1 VWSLLPTKLRVWLQ
15 KKEVK
20 LLPNIKSAIKRVKVT
35 AKRTARNNRIRSMV
49 RTAVKRFNTSLDTKA
64 ENTNETLVRAV
75 SQIDKAAS
83 KGVLHKNT
91 AARKKSRLMKR
102 LNAQQAQ

>member
-1 VWSLLPTKLRVWLQ
+1 M
-15 KKEVK
+15 
-20 LLPNIKSAIKRVKVT
+20 PNTKSAIKRVKVI
-35 AKRTARNNRIRSMV
+35 AKKTARNNRIRSMV
-49 RTAVKRFNTSLDTKA
+49 RTAVKRFNTSLETKA
-64 ENTNETLVRAV
+64 ETTNESLVRAI

-91 AARKKSRLMKR
+91 AARKKSRLVKR